1 MTITLRTLD
10 GHAWLTARFP
20 GCIPVQVHAAT
31 TADAVAC
38 MRSILADEKR
48 KACAAFDDIDA
59 ALVDLNARAV
69 APADPAA

>member
-10 GHAWLTARFP
+10 GYAYITARFP
-20 GCIPVQVHAAT
+20 GCLPTQVRADT

-59 ALVDLNARAV
+59 ALVELG
-69 APADPAA
+69 AAQDVKP